1 MVARNEISNLNLDFK
16 DLVLDNFCLMYINYK
31 KEIRLKELIVKEEG
45 ERLDKY
51 IAEIED
57 ISRVAVQ
64 RLIEEGNITVNEKLS
79 RPSYKLQMGDK
90 INIIIPEAKPTN
102 LEAQKIPLDIIYE
115 DDDII
120 VVNKAKG
127 MVVHPAARKPRWYT
141 CKCSDG
147 TLQKFI
153 WGRW

>member
-1 MVARNEISNLNLDFK
+1 MCNI
-16 DLVLDNFCLMYINYK
+16 YIDYK

-45 ERLDKY
+45 QRLDKY

-64 RLIEEGNITVNEKLS
+64 RLIEEGNITVNGKVS
-79 RPSYKLQMGDK
+79 KSSYKLQTDDK
-90 INIIIPEAKPTN
+90 INIIISEAKSTN

-141 CKCSDG
+141 CKCSNG

>member
-1 MVARNEISNLNLDFK
+1 M
-16 DLVLDNFCLMYINYK
+16 
-31 KEIRLKELIVKEEG
+31 KELIVKEEG
-45 ERLDKY
+45 QRLDKY

-57 ISRVAVQ
+57 ISRMAVQ
-64 RLIEEGNITVNEKLS
+64 RLIEEGNITVNGKVS
-79 RPSYKLQMGDK
+79 KASYKLQIDDK
-90 INIIIPEAKPTN
+90 INIIISEAKSTN

-141 CKCSDG
+141 CKCSNG

>member
-1 MVARNEISNLNLDFK
+1 M
-16 DLVLDNFCLMYINYK
+16 
-31 KEIRLKELIVKEEG
+31 KELIVKEEG

-102 LEAQKIPLDIIYE
+102 LEIQKIPLDIIYE

-127 MVVHPAARKPRWYT
+127 MVVHPAARKSGWYT

-147 TLQKFI
+147 TLQKSI
-153 WGRW
+153 WDRW